1 MASVSSFYSKWSV
14 IDDRPADLSF
24 LSPKLKRRLTPSIS
38 MALEVAYQCV
48 GDEQGN
54 IRSVYCTRYGEYV
67 RTYQMLNTLI
77 NDSMVS
83 PASFSLST
91 HNVPSGIQAMNAGN
105 TAASS
110 TVSSL
115 GATLENGFLEAAMM
129 VHQYAEPILMIYVDI
144 PLPELYGPQSV
155 GREKAMALGVL
166 LTPSGDNELSLSWR
180 GRDAIIAPPIGLSSS
195 ARALTALLLSNEG
208 YASHSDGRLD
218 WSWRTKN
225 VCPS

>member
-1 MASVSSFYSKWSV
+1 MTSVSSFYSKWNA
-14 IDDRPADLSF
+14 IDGRSADLSF
-24 LSPKLKRRLTPSIS
+24 LPPKLKKRLTPSIS
-38 MALEVAYQCV
+38 MALEVAYQCI
-48 GDEQGN
+48 GDEHAN
-54 IRSVYCTRYGEYV
+54 IRSVYCTRYGEYA

-91 HNVPSGIQAMNAGN
+91 HNVPLGIQAVNTGN

-129 VHQYAEPILMIYVDI
+129 VQQYAEPILMIYVDV
-144 PLPELYGPQSV
+144 PLPESYGLQLT
-155 GREKAMALGVL
+155 GKEKAMALGIL
-166 LTPSGDNELSLSWR
+166 LTPSGDNELSLSWS
-180 GRDAIIAPPIGLSSS
+180 GRDALIAPPVGLSSS
-195 ARALTALLLSNEG
+195 ARALMALLLSNEDS
-208 YASHSDGRLD
+208 ASHNDGRLN

>member
-1 MASVSSFYSKWSV
+1 MTSVSSFYSKWNA
-14 IDDRPADLSF
+14 IDDRSADLSF

-48 GDEQGN
+48 GDGQGN

-77 NDSMVS
+77 DDSMVS

-91 HNVPSGIQAMNAGN
+91 HNVPSGIQAMNTGN

-115 GATLENGFLEAAMM
+115 GATLESGFLEAAMM

-144 PLPELYGPQSV
+144 PLPESYGPQ
-155 GREKAMALGVL
+155 
-166 LTPSGDNELSLSWR
+166 
-180 GRDAIIAPPIGLSSS
+180 
-195 ARALTALLLSNEG
+195 
-208 YASHSDGRLD
+208 
-218 WSWRTKN
+218 
-225 VCPS
+225 

>member
-1 MASVSSFYSKWSV
+1 MGSVSSFYSKWDV

-48 GDEQGN
+48 GDEQSN

-91 HNVPSGIQAMNAGN
+91 HNVPSGIQAINTGN

-115 GATLENGFLEAAMM
+115 GATLESGFLEAAMM
-129 VHQYAEPILMIYVDI
+129 VPVSYTHLTLPTTPYV
-144 PLPELYGPQSV
+144 
-155 GREKAMALGVL
+155 
-166 LTPSGDNELSLSWR
+166 
-180 GRDAIIAPPIGLSSS
+180 
-195 ARALTALLLSNEG
+195 
-208 YASHSDGRLD
+208 
-218 WSWRTKN
+218 
-225 VCPS
+225 

>member
-1 MASVSSFYSKWSV
+1 
-14 IDDRPADLSF
+14 
-24 LSPKLKRRLTPSIS
+24 
-38 MALEVAYQCV
+38 
-48 GDEQGN
+48 
-54 IRSVYCTRYGEYV
+54 
-67 RTYQMLNTLI
+67 
-77 NDSMVS
+77 MVS

-180 GRDAIIAPPIGLSSS
+180 GRDTIIAPPVGLSSS
-195 ARALTALLLSNEG
+195 ARDLMALLLSNEG
-208 YASHSDGRLD
+208 SASHSDGRLD
-218 WSWRTKN
+218 WSWRAKN
-225 VCPS
+225 VCHS